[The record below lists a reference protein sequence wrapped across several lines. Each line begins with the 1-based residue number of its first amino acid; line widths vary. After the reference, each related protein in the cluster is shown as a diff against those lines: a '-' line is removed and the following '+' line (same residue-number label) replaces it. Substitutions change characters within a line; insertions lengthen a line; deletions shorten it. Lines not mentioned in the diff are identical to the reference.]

1 MMDFAM
7 VPDWGPPRLL
17 RFVPPERMPS
27 DLTLAVLDHATNI
40 LMINNHLYDQLD
52 ARAQHQVLRT
62 HETTTETTLEFA

>member
-27 DLTLAVLDHATNI
+27 DLTLAVLDRITNV
-40 LMINNHLYDQLD
+40 LLINNHLYDQLD
-52 ARAQHQVLRT
+52 RAAQIKIWAT
-62 HETTTETTLEFA
+62 HNTITELTLELA